1 MLCVLKI
8 SQSYIEYKTVIIFYH
23 YLPFID
29 LHFEQYEQ
37 KSKETDKQTFIYLS
51 LWSISNLLASQIIFF
66 CIFSSH
72 IIQGSPERKNQEG
85 VCVCTK
91 RFYYKELV
99 HMITETG
106 KSKIHRMGQ
115 QAKDP

>member
-1 MLCVLKI
+1 MNK
-8 SQSYIEYKTVIIFYH
+8 
-23 YLPFID
+23 
-29 LHFEQYEQ
+29 

-51 LWSISNLLASQIIFF
+51 LWSISNLLASQIHFFFF

-72 IIQGSPERKNQEG
+72 IIQGSPERKYQEG